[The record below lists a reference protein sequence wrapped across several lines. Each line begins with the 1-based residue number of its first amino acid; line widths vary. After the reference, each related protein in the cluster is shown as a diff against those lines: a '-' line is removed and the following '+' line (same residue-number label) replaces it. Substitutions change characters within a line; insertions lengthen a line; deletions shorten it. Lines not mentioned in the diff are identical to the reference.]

1 MFGQLFEILD
11 IPLVCVFTIL
21 TMFGVLILRN
31 IYNIFLSLF
40 ISIFLLIFLS
50 STILTQ
56 QIYLGEFLIISTF
69 FILIM
74 VFFIFNLNNNF
85 DDSNIVH
92 DDKKFDIRSI
102 FIVLSLI
109 FVFSLI
115 LGNFNNI
122 VKNNTNFI
130 TQTTAEVNSIKP
142 MDKQTQIVY
151 NDYLERISLLNQNK
165 VFQKLTHLVM
175 FYTCAVIV
183 LYFFNKKGDNNEG

>member
-69 FILIM
+69 FILII